1 MELYRRVMDDA
12 PLQRRR
18 LVCLLRR
25 LVPCKEEMLGYM
37 NAVRGGRQEAAGSSE
52 EEEPIEENVQTEQVK
67 EEELDPE
74 TNEATAKRGW
84 DESLVDTEPPSKRNR
99 FVDSDITD
107 TDSDDD
113 SSESSSSSDSSD
125 GESGESDTDIHVA
138 MFNTKD
144 VQHGVKKFTPVSLFT
159 LAMILL
165 GALVNTFPPDEE
177 SIVIGRDFNCD
188 DIPRRNLS
196 ARVTPFNNFSD
207 HTVVPSLGLAAVS
220 LLLPL
225 MPLVVPVFALDVKKH
240 TGWSHSIVENPDN
253 PLGVTA
259 SARAELN
266 KIAARFV
273 LQLVVGQASCYGST
287 ELARHFILK
296 PDKTFFEKCKFS
308 RTTCKTLERVGML
321 VYRVG
326 GNDTTSNV
334 TSLCQ
339 NSDLPHLALHESLH
353 SLPNTT
359 CSVIGSS
366 LPDVYGGGCLPKLR
380 PERTGGR
387 RETAKDTLF
396 HLSGPREKMP
406 SLQKQRESQALAPSG
421 AHF

>member
-1 MELYRRVMDDA
+1 
-12 PLQRRR
+12 
-18 LVCLLRR
+18 
-25 LVPCKEEMLGYM
+25 
-37 NAVRGGRQEAAGSSE
+37 
-52 EEEPIEENVQTEQVK
+52 
-67 EEELDPE
+67 
-74 TNEATAKRGW
+74 
-84 DESLVDTEPPSKRNR
+84 
-99 FVDSDITD
+99 
-107 TDSDDD
+107 
-113 SSESSSSSDSSD
+113 
-125 GESGESDTDIHVA
+125 
-138 MFNTKD
+138 MFNAKD

-366 LPDVYGGGCLPKLR
+366 LVMFVVAMWTRRRILNYAK
-380 PERTGGR
+380 RTGDEGQEEEKR
-387 RETAKDTLF
+387 KRPAEGEEMQPVNKTVQRIREEAAKDRK
-396 HLSGPREKMP
+396 REAKERRAKINSKIEV
-406 SLQKQRESQALAPSG
+406 SLQELHPYFKIGLLLLSLGFLTVLLVDSFRQRRNTVYEILGSLLCGIVVQCFVNVFYALKKDS
-421 AHF
+421 FF